1 MFRILRLVP
10 LLAITAGGALGPL
23 SAQCAPMDDRGNE
36 LLGWL
41 RDLAVATDED
51 DREERD
57 SLRLPAVS
65 DSEVAFV
72 QDAAICGAASQA
84 FYRDEASTVPR
95 YAVYVI
101 RVGNVYVVT
110 DNRRRVG
117 EWASHKV
124 FDSTFAT
131 RLASFAG

>member
-1 MFRILRLVP
+1 MFRILSVVP
-10 LLAITAGGALGPL
+10 LLALLAGGAFGPV

-65 DSEVAFV
+65 ESEVTLV
-72 QDAAICGAASQA
+72 QDSATCSAASEA

-95 YAVYVI
+95 YAVHVV

-110 DNRRRVG
+110 DNRRRIG
-117 EWASHKV
+117 EWTSHKV
-124 FDSTFAT
+124 FDSTFVT
-131 RLASFAG
+131 RLARFAG